1 MCGDYVPGV
10 YTYKLQLQNFH
21 FIFLFNC
28 SKCVYYYHRWY
39 VCTHTLR
46 SSSHSHRTFT
56 LQSFVTCKQY
66 SSHCHSSN
74 PIWNYTLPCK
84 SSWCT
89 GDFLCTVR
97 IQRVDGSSECGG
109 GGSTGKE
116 GVPLSFSAFLI
127 GPKVTNVTRNLPKH
141 HTGSAP
147 PQEVHSGGT
156 GPRGTTGL
164 AIVFDG
170 LQRPFHHGFW
180 HSGHS
185 TRQCRSEILLFEI
198 FIGAEHDSVNDC
210 GLAKGWQ

>member
-28 SKCVYYYHRWY
+28 SKCVYYY

-147 PQEVHSGGT
+147 
-156 GPRGTTGL
+156 R
-164 AIVFDG
+164 
-170 LQRPFHHGFW
+170 
-180 HSGHS
+180 
-185 TRQCRSEILLFEI
+185 
-198 FIGAEHDSVNDC
+198 
-210 GLAKGWQ
+210 